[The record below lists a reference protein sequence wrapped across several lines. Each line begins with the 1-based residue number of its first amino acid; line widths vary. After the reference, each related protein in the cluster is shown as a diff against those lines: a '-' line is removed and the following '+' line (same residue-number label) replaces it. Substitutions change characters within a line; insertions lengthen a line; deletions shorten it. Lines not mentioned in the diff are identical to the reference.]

1 MNGHQCLAASQ
12 ALKLNSNLI
21 FFRKNGE
28 IKLKLFFLQLRT
40 LHFLYALKT
49 SKIPFEELIFLVILS
64 GGFLFVCFFGVFFM

>member
-1 MNGHQCLAASQ
+1 MNGHQSLAGSQ

-49 SKIPFEELIFLVILS
+49 SKVSFEELIFLVA
-64 GGFLFVCFFGVFFM
+64 LFIF